1 MSPTEPG
8 VAGPDDADTTT
19 PVAAARGRWVP
30 ITALVLAMAG
40 LAVSA
45 YLTVAHFASPT
56 VLICSS
62 NGAVN
67 CEKVTTSAE
76 SYVLGIPV
84 AILGVVFFAA
94 MIALNTPAA
103 WRSSSPALAWGRLGF
118 AAVGLLFV
126 VYLVSTELVVLQ
138 AICLWCTAVHV
149 LAVALF
155 VVTTVGMIGAAKPDG
170 AGS

>member
-1 MSPTEPG
+1 MSPSEPG
-8 VAGPDDADTTT
+8 MTGPDATS
-19 PVAAARGRWVP
+19 PLAAGGRWVP
-30 ITALVLAMAG
+30 VTALVLTVAG
-40 LAVSA
+40 LAVSI
-45 YLTVAHFASPT
+45 YLTVAHFASPA

-62 NGAVN
+62 NGAIN

-94 MIALNTPAA
+94 MVALNTPAA
-103 WRSSSPALAWGRLGF
+103 WRSGTTTLTWGRFGF

-126 VYLVSTELVVLQ
+126 VYLVSAELVVLH

-149 LAVALF
+149 LTGALF
-155 VVTTVGMIGAAKPDG
+155 LVTTVGMIRATRPDG